1 MTAPWKQGD
10 DWRIHHGDCATL
22 PFEDKSIDLVF
33 CSPPYEDARLY
44 GELQFNLKGQEWVDW
59 AVVRYRECLRVCKG
73 LVAWVV
79 ESKTDDFEYG
89 ATPFLLMADL
99 KRAGVK
105 LRNPPIFHRVGICG
119 SGGPDWLRN
128 DYEPIVCASHGKLP
142 WSDNTAMGHP
152 PKWAPGGEMSH
163 RLSDGTRRNQ
173 WGASEKS
180 TGGERDKDGQLANA
194 KAKPSHRFHTK
205 RMRRVRQGTDVMEQ
219 QEYCPLAIANPANVL
234 TGNVGKGHMGHALAH
249 KNEAPFPEWLVEFFV
264 RSFCPPG
271 GIALDPFSG
280 SGTTVSVA
288 LQHGRR
294 GYGMDIR
301 ESQCELTLQRIEE
314 TQLRLAL

>member
-1 MTAPWKQGD
+1 MTTPWKQGD
-10 DWRIHHGDCATL
+10 DWRIFHGDCATL
-22 PFEDKSIDLVF
+22 PFDDKSIDLVF
-33 CSPPYEDARLY
+33 GSPPYEDARLY
-44 GELQFNLKGQEWVDW
+44 GELDFRLKGQEWVDW
-59 AVVRYRECLRVCKG
+59 AVVRYQECLRVCKG

-152 PKWAPGGEMSH
+152 PKWAPGGAMSH
-163 RLSDGTRRNQ
+163 RLSSGRRVNQ
-173 WGASEKS
+173 WGGHAKV
-180 TGGERDKDGQLANA
+180 TERQKDGTTKVQPV
-194 KAKPSHRFHTK
+194 KPSHRYATPSEAA
-205 RMRRVRQGTDVMEQ
+205 RRNGESGNPGY
-219 QEYCPLAIANPANVL
+219 EPPAIANPANVI

-249 KNEAPFPEWLVEFFV
+249 KNEAPFPEWLAEFFI

-271 GIALDPFSG
+271 GIVLDPFSG

-294 GYGMDIR
+294 GFGMDIR
-301 ESQCELTLQRIEE
+301 ESQCELTLKRIEE
-314 TQLRLAL
+314 AQLRLIT